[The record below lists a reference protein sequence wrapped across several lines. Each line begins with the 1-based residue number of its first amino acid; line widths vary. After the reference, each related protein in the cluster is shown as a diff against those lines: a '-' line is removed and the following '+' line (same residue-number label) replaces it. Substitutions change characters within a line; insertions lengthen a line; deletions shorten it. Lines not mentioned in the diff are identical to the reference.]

1 MYKIYLVS
9 GYNSWDNKF
18 VCRAIKHKLEA
29 DNLKA
34 GLTEGSIIV
43 ISEDNTIKAINAC
56 IELSAELRGL
66 K

>member
-9 GYNSWDNKF
+9 GYNYWNNQF

-34 GLTEGSIIV
+34 GLTEGDISL
-43 ISEDNTIKAINAC
+43 ISETDTIKAINEC
-56 IELSAELRGL
+56 ISINNELRGL